1 MTDTVTDTM
10 SAWRQ
15 TRYGGPEVVNR
26 EECARPTAGPGELLL
41 RVDAASLNSA
51 DVRIMRGMP
60 LMVRTAFGWR
70 TPRTPVPGRDVAGTV
85 VALGDGVTG
94 WCVGDRAAGELR
106 QAGGLGEVTIARAT
120 EVTPVPDTVDAA
132 TAAALPL
139 AGGTAWQA
147 LERGGVASGS
157 RVLVLG
163 AGGGVGTHLVRLAV
177 LRGADVH
184 ALCSPRAADAV
195 AGLGAA
201 RVEPRDTPLSSLPA
215 GAYDTVFDLG
225 GRAPLRALQRLVRD
239 GGSVVMVAA
248 GEHPV
253 GPIGRMLRAAILS
266 IRSRRPIRV
275 LMAGADPE
283 ITAALLELAA
293 SGKLRP
299 VIDSTFA
306 ASDART
312 ALARVEAGGLVGKVI
327 VLPEP
332 RA

>member
-1 MTDTVTDTM
+1 
-10 SAWRQ
+10 
-15 TRYGGPEVVNR
+15 
-26 EECARPTAGPGELLL
+26 
-41 RVDAASLNSA
+41 
-51 DVRIMRGMP
+51 
-60 LMVRTAFGWR
+60 
-70 TPRTPVPGRDVAGTV
+70 
-85 VALGDGVTG
+85 
-94 WCVGDRAAGELR
+94 
-106 QAGGLGEVTIARAT
+106 
-120 EVTPVPDTVDAA
+120 
-132 TAAALPL
+132 
-139 AGGTAWQA
+139 
-147 LERGGVASGS
+147 
-157 RVLVLG
+157 
-163 AGGGVGTHLVRLAV
+163 
-177 LRGADVH
+177 
-184 ALCSPRAADAV
+184 
-195 AGLGAA
+195 
-201 RVEPRDTPLSSLPA
+201 
-215 GAYDTVFDLG
+215 
-225 GRAPLRALQRLVRD
+225 
-239 GGSVVMVAA
+239 MVAA